1 MLNKIDIMH
10 KLFGEIP
17 DRKCKD
23 CQHLCSH
30 TASHKW
36 YKCECY
42 GLSASTATDWRLK
55 WAACGLID
63 VAEYK
68 GRPIVKQLKAL
79 NYKPKEAVEIEG
91 QMSLFEGGENL

>member
-1 MLNKIDIMH
+1 MLNKIDMMH

-23 CQHLCSH
+23 CQHLCSY
-30 TASHKW
+30 TASH
-36 YKCECY
+36 

-68 GRPIVKQLKAL
+68 GHTIVKQLKAL
-79 NYKPKEAVEIEG
+79 NWKPREVVEIEG
-91 QMSLFEGGENL
+91 QMNLFERGEDL